1 MVLSKRAAP
10 LAVTIYDN
18 SVRCYFR
25 STWVDA
31 LKRDEQN
38 SARLTHA
45 AMLSHWHGS
54 RVHGDR
60 IDQRKRLVIRYFV
73 AFFFFFV
80 FFFWGGGTTV
90 C

>member
-18 SVRCYFR
+18 TVRCYFR

-45 AMLSHWHGS
+45 AMLSHWHSS

-60 IDQRKRLVIRYFV
+60 IDQRKRLLIRYFV
-73 AFFFFFV
+73 AFFLFSV
-80 FFFWGGGTTV
+80 FFWGGGQRSV
-90 C
+90 D